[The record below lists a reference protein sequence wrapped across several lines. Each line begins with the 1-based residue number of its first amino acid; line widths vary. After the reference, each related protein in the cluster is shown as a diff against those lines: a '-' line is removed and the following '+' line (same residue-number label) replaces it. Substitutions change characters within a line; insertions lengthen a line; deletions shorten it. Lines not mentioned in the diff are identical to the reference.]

1 METLN
6 NLPIYNLSIE
16 DNEDGMYCI
25 SLVEDPAVEKQYML
39 FNNNKQPQLFKIQN
53 ADEQIIMGVVMRADY
68 PIYRCDN
75 QLGEYYVT
83 YSKETIK
90 QMAEKYLQD
99 DKQHYFS
106 FNHNGKP
113 LNNIYLQQL
122 FIKDIEKGIN
132 PFGFED
138 IEDGSLFATLKV
150 EDNELWDE
158 IKHGNY
164 QGFSLEGYFSYNINK
179 DNNNKETELLE
190 DIVNLLKQIDNK

>member
-6 NLPIYNLSIE
+6 NLPIYNVTIE
-16 DNEDGMYCI
+16 DKEDGMYCI
-25 SLVEDPAVEKQYML
+25 SLVDDPAVEKQYML
-39 FNNNKQPQLFKIQN
+39 FNNNKQSQLFQIQN

-83 YSKETIK
+83 YSKNTIK

-113 LNNIYLQQL
+113 LSNIYLQQL

-132 PFGFED
+132 PNGFED

-179 DNNNKETELLE
+179 DDNKETELLE

>member
-6 NLPIYNLSIE
+6 NLPIYNMTIE
-16 DNEDGMYCI
+16 DKEDGMYCI
-25 SLVEDPAVEKQYML
+25 SLVDDPAVEKQYML
-39 FNNNKQPQLFKIQN
+39 FNNNKQPQLFQIQN
-53 ADEQIIMGVVMRADY
+53 LDEQIIMGVVMRADY

-113 LNNIYLQQL
+113 LSNIYLQQL
-122 FIKDIEKGIN
+122 FIKDTEKGIN
-132 PFGFED
+132 PNGFED

-150 EDNELWDE
+150 EDNELWNE

-164 QGFSLEGYFSYNINK
+164 QGFSLEGYFSYNLDK
-179 DNNNKETELLE
+179 NNNKETELLE